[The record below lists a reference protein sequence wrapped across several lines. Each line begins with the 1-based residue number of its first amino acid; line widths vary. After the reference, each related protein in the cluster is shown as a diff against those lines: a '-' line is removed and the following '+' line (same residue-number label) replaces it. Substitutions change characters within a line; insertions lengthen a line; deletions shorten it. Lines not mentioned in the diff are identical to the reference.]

1 MFRFFTIKKWYL
13 WSWVGSLI
21 ILSSLWVQVKIDVKI
36 NEWFGEFYD
45 MIQKALGAPNAITI
59 DEYWASLFSFIT
71 LAAMYVGVAVIVS
84 YFTSH
89 YLFRWRTA
97 MVEYYHSVYEKARK
111 IEGASQRVQEDT
123 IKFSRIMESLGTSLI
138 EAIMILVEFM
148 PILFGLSI
156 GIPIFFFGDWDYG
169 LIVGALIWSVGG
181 TIFLIVLGLILR
193 LVGVEYDLQK
203 KEAAYRKI
211 LVIAEDDGTIR
222 PKTIEEYW
230 SSLLS
235 FIILAALYV
244 GVAVLISF
252 FTSHY
257 LFRWRTA
264 MVEWY
269 HSVYDRAR
277 KIEGASQRVQEDT
290 IKFSR
295 IMESLGTSF
304 IEAIMILVEFMPIL
318 FGLSIGI
325 PIFFFGDWDY
335 GLIVGALIWSVGGTI
350 FLILL
355 GLILRLVGVEYDLQK
370 KEAAYRKILVIAEDD
385 GTVRPKTI
393 EELFD
398 GVRSIHF
405 LSYIR
410 YLYFNIGRIAYLQ
423 ANVLSAYVFLA
434 PAIVAGAV
442 TLGVMQQIIR
452 AFGRVEGSMQYILK
466 AWPTIIE
473 LASVYKRLREFE
485 SKINQEELIDEKV

>member
-13 WSWVGSLI
+13 WSWIGSLI

-45 MIQKALGAPNAITI
+45 MIQKALGKPNAITI
-59 DEYWASLFSFIT
+59 EEYWASLFSFIV
-71 LAAMYVGVAVIVS
+71 LAAMYVGVAVVVS

-156 GIPIFFFGDWDYG
+156 GIPIFFFGDWEYG
-169 LIVGALIWSVGG
+169 LIVGALIWSIGG
-181 TIFLIVLGLILR
+181 TIFLVILGLILR

-222 PKTIEEYW
+222 PK
-230 SSLLS
+230 S
-235 FIILAALYV
+235 
-244 GVAVLISF
+244 
-252 FTSHY
+252 
-257 LFRWRTA
+257 
-264 MVEWY
+264 
-269 HSVYDRAR
+269 
-277 KIEGASQRVQEDT
+277 
-290 IKFSR
+290 
-295 IMESLGTSF
+295 
-304 IEAIMILVEFMPIL
+304 
-318 FGLSIGI
+318 
-325 PIFFFGDWDY
+325 
-335 GLIVGALIWSVGGTI
+335 
-350 FLILL
+350 
-355 GLILRLVGVEYDLQK
+355 
-370 KEAAYRKILVIAEDD
+370 
-385 GTVRPKTI
+385 I

-398 GVRSIHF
+398 DVRNIHF

-485 SKINQEELIDEKV
+485 YKLQIKDSESEIKT